1 MNLDRVIA
9 VRTNK
14 TVYRDGELAI
24 KVFNEDY
31 SKADVLNQALNQA
44 RVEETDLNIPRIVE
58 VTKVNGKWAIVME
71 YIHGKTLTQLMYEN
85 PDRFEEY
92 MELFVDTQVAIQGK
106 SVPMLNSHFEK
117 MHGKIS
123 QSGLDATTRY
133 ELHMR
138 LDSMPKLK
146 QVCHGDFN
154 PSNVIVREDGAA
166 FVIDWAHVT
175 QGPGAADAARTY
187 LLFSLEGNTKTAE
200 YYLNLFCQKSDT
212 ARQVVQKWLPIVAAS
227 QLVKQKED
235 QKEFLLRWASVVD
248 YE

>member
-1 MNLDRVIA
+1 MKLDRVIA

-44 RVEETDLNIPRIVE
+44 RVEETDLNIPKIYE

-85 PDRFEEY
+85 PEQFEQY
-92 MELFVDTQVAIQGK
+92 MELFVDTQVAIQSK

-133 ELHMR
+133 ELHTR
-138 LDSMPKLK
+138 LDGMPKLK

-154 PSNVIVREDGAA
+154 LSNVIVREDGAA

-175 QGPGAADAARTY
+175 QGHGAADAARTY
-187 LLFSLEGNTKTAE
+187 LLFSLEGDSKIAE
-200 YYLNLFCQKSDT
+200 SYLNLFCQKSDT
-212 ARQVVQKWLPIVAAS
+212 AMQVVQKWLPIVAAS

-235 QKEFLLRWASVVD
+235 QKEFPSALGFGRRL
-248 YE
+248 